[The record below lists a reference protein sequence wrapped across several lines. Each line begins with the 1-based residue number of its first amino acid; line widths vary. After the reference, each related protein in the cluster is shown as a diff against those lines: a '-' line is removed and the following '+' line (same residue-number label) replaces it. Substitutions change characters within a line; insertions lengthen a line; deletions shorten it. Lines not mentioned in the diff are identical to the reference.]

1 MDFSNRQNRFV
12 RIDEVSSE
20 YLAEIERTTQTD
32 PFYPTYHIA
41 PKHGLLNDP
50 NGLSYFNGEHH
61 LFYQWFPLGPVHG
74 LKHWYHVS
82 TKDFVNF
89 TDRGI
94 AMYPDQAYDHHGCY
108 TGVGVPQGDELYL
121 FYTANLLDEEQNRF
135 PTQVMAVMD
144 KEGKI
149 DKKGVV
155 VDVNFESYTSEFRD
169 PILVDRDGEYHML
182 IGAQGHD
189 EKGKLAY
196 YRGNAIDDYEYV
208 GNIDVGL
215 SDFGFMW
222 ECPNYYEQ
230 DDNGVYIFSPQGVSS
245 DNKYDLKNVFSV
257 VYMVGDR
264 INFDTQ
270 EFNNQGYRELDKGFD
285 FYAPQTY
292 LDNQGRRILIGWLGN
307 SKSGYPTDKNNWA
320 HMFTLPRELT
330 IDGDYLIQAPLK
342 ELEALRASTETVND
356 CAELTSRAF
365 ELELEVNETFSI
377 SFANAA
383 GERMVFSGNREEFT
397 LDRTHVSHVHA
408 QAFGTVRY
416 AQRVEQAQRI
426 RIFVD
431 NSAIEIFA
439 DNGKTVFTSRI
450 FIDDL
455 NRLELE
461 QASATLHYLSPIHI
475 YNQTDRC
482 DNG

>member
-1 MDFSNRQNRFV
+1 MDFSNRQNRYV
-12 RIDEVSSE
+12 KINEVSSE
-20 YLAEIERTTQTD
+20 YLNEIKHTTQTD

-82 TKDFVNF
+82 TKDFIHF
-89 TDRGI
+89 TDHGI
-94 AMYPDQAYDHHGCY
+94 AMYPDQEYDRHGCY
-108 TGVGVPQGDELYL
+108 TGVGVPKDDYLYL
-121 FYTANLLDEEQNRF
+121 FYTANLLDDGNNRF
-135 PTQVMAVMD
+135 PTQVMAIMNKQGEV
-144 KEGKI
+144 E
-149 DKKGVV
+149 KKGIV

-169 PILVDRDGEYHML
+169 PILINRDGYYHML

-196 YRGNAIDDYEYV
+196 YRGKYIDDYKYV

-215 SDFGFMW
+215 GDFGFMW

-230 DDNGVYIFSPQGVSS
+230 DNKGVYIFSPQGVSS

-264 INFDTQ
+264 IDFETL

-292 LDNQGRRILIGWLGN
+292 LDNQQRQILIGWLGN
-307 SKSGYPTDKNNWA
+307 SKSDYPTDKNNWA
-320 HMFTLPRELT
+320 HMLTLPRELT
-330 IDGDYLIQAPLK
+330 IENDYLIQAPLK
-342 ELEALRASTETVND
+342 ELEDLRNNSITINYSY
-356 CAELTSRAF
+356 ELSSRAF
-365 ELELEVNETFSI
+365 ELELEVHESFSLTLANQVNECMI
-377 SFANAA
+377 
-383 GERMVFSGNREEFT
+383 FSGNRNEFK

-408 QAFGTVRY
+408 EEFGTVRY
-416 AQRVEQAQRI
+416 AKRLEQSQRI

-431 NSAIEIFA
+431 NSSIEIFA

-455 NRLELE
+455 SIVELE
-461 QASATLHYLSPIHI
+461 GASATLHYLSSIQYI
-475 YNQTDRC
+475 
-482 DNG
+482 